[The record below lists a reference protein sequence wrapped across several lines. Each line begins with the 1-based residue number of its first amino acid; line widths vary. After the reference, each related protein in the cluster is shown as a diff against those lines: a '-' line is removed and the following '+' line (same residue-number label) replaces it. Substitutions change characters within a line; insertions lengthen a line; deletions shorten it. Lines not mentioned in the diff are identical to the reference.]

1 MFPRN
6 DFETNGVEYN
16 RYAMT
21 RHILAAAILSLV
33 AVSAQTS
40 TNAYIQHNLVSDV
53 PGLADVTD
61 PNLVDP
67 WGMSFSTTS
76 PFWVSNHGKGNT
88 TLYTNSN
95 TTTGITISTTVV
107 TIPGAAGGTSPAPA
121 TGQVQNSTTGFLL
134 ANGTKASF
142 IFCTEDG
149 TVSAWNGGTAA
160 TVMIDNSTA
169 GAVYKGMAIAT
180 NNGAPML
187 YLANFSNGTVDVL
200 DTTFKPTTVS
210 GAFADPNMLPG
221 FAPFNIW
228 NYNNQLYVMYAKQD
242 PTKKLDQPGVGNG
255 VVDIFDLNGTL
266 LQRVTSAGPLNSPW
280 GVALAPA
287 GWGAFGGAVLIG
299 NFGDG
304 KINAFDPKTGN
315 LLGTL
320 QDPTGK
326 AISIQGLWAILFGNG
341 GSGGDVRYLYFT
353 AGIFNG
359 TTTQHGLLGSLAPP
373 AQVISVENAASF
385 ATGAIAPGEILS
397 LQGITIGPRPAVS
410 SAVSPVGTSLGGTTV
425 TINGTPAPI
434 LYTQADQTNIIV
446 PWGATGTTASII
458 VTQGTTVSQT
468 LSVPM
473 AAAAPGLFMSGAA
486 ALAWNQDGTLNSS
499 TNAAPAGSV
508 LVLYATGLGQTDPAG
523 QDGGKYGDLVLA
535 ETVAP
540 VTATVGGKAATVIY
554 AGGAP
559 GQTAGVMQ
567 VEVVVPAGAG
577 TGAVPVVITS
587 SGASSVAASVYLK

>member
-1 MFPRN
+1 M
-6 DFETNGVEYN
+6 
-16 RYAMT
+16 
-21 RHILAAAILSLV
+21 LSLV

-67 WGMSFSTTS
+67 WGMSFSATS
-76 PFWVSNHGKGNT
+76 PYWVSNHGKGNT

-95 TTTGITISTTVV
+95 TTTGVTISTTVV

-149 TVSAWNGGTAA
+149 TVSAWNGGTTA
-160 TVMIDNSTA
+160 TVMIDNSAA
-169 GAVYKGMAIAT
+169 GTVYKGMAIAT

-187 YLANFSNGTVDVL
+187 YVANFSYGTIDVL
-200 DTTFKPTTVS
+200 DTNFKLTTVS
-210 GAFADPNMLPG
+210 GGFGDPNMLPG

-228 NYNNQLYVMYAKQD
+228 PYNNQLYVMYAKQD

-255 VVDIFDLNGTL
+255 VVDIFDLNGNL
-266 LQRVTSAGPLNSPW
+266 LQRLTAAGPLNSPW
-280 GVALAPA
+280 GVAIAPA
-287 GWGAFGGAVLIG
+287 GWGAFGGAVLVG

-304 KINAFDPKTGN
+304 KVNAFDPKTGN

-341 GSGGDVRYLYFT
+341 GSAGDVRYLYFT

-373 AQVISVENAASF
+373 AQVISVQNAASSG
-385 ATGAIAPGEILS
+385 TGSIAPGEILA
-397 LQGITIGPRPAVS
+397 LQGIAIGPRPAVS
-410 SAVSPVGTSLGGTTV
+410 SAVSPVATSLGGTTV

-473 AAAAPGLFMSGAA
+473 AAAAPGLFMSGTA
-486 ALAWNQDGTLNSS
+486 ALAWNQDGTLNSA
-499 TNAAPAGSV
+499 TNAAPAGAV
-508 LVLYATGLGQTDPAG
+508 VVLYATGLGQTDPAG
-523 QDGGKYGDLVLA
+523 TDGAKYGDLVLA

-540 VTATVGGKAATVIY
+540 VTATIGGKAATVIY

-559 GQTAGVMQ
+559 GQISGLMQ

>member
-1 MFPRN
+1 MF
-6 DFETNGVEYN
+6 
-16 RYAMT
+16 
-21 RHILAAAILSLV
+21 SLV
-33 AVSAQTS
+33 AASAQTG
-40 TNAYIQHNLVSDV
+40 TNAFIQHNLVSDV

-76 PFWVSNHGKGNT
+76 PYWVSNHGKGNT

-95 TTTGITISTTVV
+95 TTTGITISSTVV
-107 TIPGAAGGTSPAPA
+107 TIPPAAGGTSPSTA

-149 TVSAWNGGTAA
+149 TVSAWNGGTVA
-160 TVMIDNSTA
+160 TVMIDNSAA
-169 GAVYKGMAIAT
+169 GSVYKGMAIAT

-187 YLANFSNGTVDVL
+187 YVANFSYGTIDVL
-200 DTTFKPTTVS
+200 DTNFKLTTVS
-210 GAFADPNMLPG
+210 GGFGDAFLPAG

-255 VVDIFDLNGTL
+255 VVDIFDLNGNL
-266 LQRVTSAGPLNSPW
+266 LQRLTSGGPLNSPW
-280 GVALAPA
+280 GVAIAPA

-341 GSGGDVRYLYFT
+341 GSAGDVRYLYFT

-373 AQVISVENAASF
+373 AQVIAVQNAASGG
-385 ATGAIAPGEILS
+385 TGAIAPGEILA

-410 SAVSPVGTSLGGTTV
+410 STASPVAASLGGTTV

-446 PWGATGTTASII
+446 PWGATGTTASIV

-473 AAAAPGLFMSGAA
+473 AAAAPGLFTSGTG
-486 ALAWNQDGTLNSS
+486 ALAWNQDGTLNAA

-523 QDGGKYGDLVLA
+523 QDGGRYGDLVLA

-559 GQTAGVMQ
+559 DQIAGVMQ
-567 VEVVVPAGAG
+567 VEVVVPTGAG

>member
-1 MFPRN
+1 M
-6 DFETNGVEYN
+6 
-16 RYAMT
+16 
-21 RHILAAAILSLV
+21 LSLV

-40 TNAYIQHNLVSDV
+40 TNNAYIQHNLVSDV

-67 WGMSFSTTS
+67 WGMSFSTGS
-76 PFWVSNHGKGNT
+76 PYWVTNHGKGNT
-88 TLYTNSN
+88 TVYSN
-95 TTTGITISTTVV
+95 ASTTTGVTISSTVV
-107 TIPGAAGGTSPAPA
+107 TIPTAAGGTPPSTA
-121 TGQVQNSTTGFLL
+121 TGQVQNSTAGFLL

-160 TVMIDNSTA
+160 TVMIDNSAA

-180 NNGAPML
+180 NNTAPML

-200 DTTFKPTTVS
+200 DTTFKPTTVP
-210 GAFADPNMLPG
+210 GGFTDPNMLPG

-228 NYNNQLYVMYAKQD
+228 PYNNQLYVMYAKQD

-255 VVDIFDLNGTL
+255 VVNIFDLNGNL
-266 LQRVTSAGPLNSPW
+266 VQRLTSAGPLNSPW

-287 GWGAFGGAVLIG
+287 GWGAFGGAVLVG

-326 AISIQGLWAILFGNG
+326 VISIQGLWAILFGNG
-341 GSGGDVRYLYFT
+341 ASAGDTRYLYFT

-373 AQVISVENAASF
+373 AQVISVQNAASN
-385 ATGAIAPGEILS
+385 ATGSIAPGEILA
-397 LQGITIGPRPAVS
+397 LMGITIGPRPAVS
-410 SAVSPVGTSLGGTTV
+410 SAVSPLGTSLGGTTV
-425 TINGTPAPI
+425 TINGTPVPI

-446 PWGATGTTASII
+446 PWGATGTTASIV
-458 VTQGTTVSQT
+458 VTQGTTISQT

-473 AAAAPGLFMSGAA
+473 AAAAPGLFTSGGA
-486 ALAWNQDGTLNSS
+486 ALAWNQDGTLNST

-508 LVLYATGLGQTDPAG
+508 VVLYATGLGQTDPAG
-523 QDGGKYGDLVLA
+523 TDGSKYGSLVLA

-559 GQTAGVMQ
+559 GEVAGVMQ
-567 VEVVVPAGAG
+567 VEVVVPTGAG
-577 TGAVPVVITS
+577 TGAIPVIITS

>member
-1 MFPRN
+1 M
-6 DFETNGVEYN
+6 
-16 RYAMT
+16 
-21 RHILAAAILSLV
+21 LSLV

-40 TNAYIQHNLVSDV
+40 TNNAYIQHNLVSDV

-67 WGMSFSTTS
+67 WGMSFSATS
-76 PFWVSNHGKGNT
+76 PYWVSNHGKGNT

-95 TTTGITISTTVV
+95 TTTGVAINSTVV
-107 TIPGAAGGTSPAPA
+107 TIPGGAGGTSPAPA

-149 TVSAWNGGTAA
+149 TVSGWNGGGAA
-160 TVMIDNSTA
+160 TVMLDNSAA
-169 GAVYKGMAIAT
+169 GIVYKGMAIAT

-187 YLANFSNGTVDVL
+187 YMANFSYGVIDVL
-200 DTTFKPTTVS
+200 DTNFKLTTVP
-210 GAFADPNMLPG
+210 GGFGDAFLPAG

-228 NYNNQLYVMYAKQD
+228 NINNQLYVMYAKQD

-255 VVDIFDLNGTL
+255 VVDIFDLNGNL
-266 LQRVTSAGPLNSPW
+266 LQRLTSGGPLNSPW

-287 GWGAFGGAVLIG
+287 GWGAFGGAVLVG

-320 QDPTGK
+320 QDTTGK

-341 GSGGDVRYLYFT
+341 GSGGDPHYLYFT

-373 AQVISVENAASF
+373 AQVTAAQNAASF
-385 ATGAIAPGEILS
+385 ATGAIAPGEILA
-397 LQGITIGPRPAVS
+397 LTGITIGPRPAVS

-425 TINGTPAPI
+425 TINGTLAPI
-434 LYTQADQTNIIV
+434 LYTHADQTNVIV
-446 PWGATGTTASII
+446 PWSATGTTASIV

-473 AAAAPGLFMSGAA
+473 AAAAPGLFTSGGAG
-486 ALAWNQDGTLNSS
+486 LAWNQDGTLNSA

-508 LVLYATGLGQTDPAG
+508 VVLYATGLGQTDPAG
-523 QDGGKYGDLVLA
+523 TDGAKYGTLVLA

-559 GQTAGVMQ
+559 GEVAGVMQ
-567 VEVVVPAGAG
+567 VEVVVPTGAG

>member
-1 MFPRN
+1 
-6 DFETNGVEYN
+6 
-16 RYAMT
+16 
-21 RHILAAAILSLV
+21 
-33 AVSAQTS
+33 
-40 TNAYIQHNLVSDV
+40 
-53 PGLADVTD
+53 
-61 PNLVDP
+61 
-67 WGMSFSTTS
+67 
-76 PFWVSNHGKGNT
+76 
-88 TLYTNSN
+88 
-95 TTTGITISTTVV
+95 
-107 TIPGAAGGTSPAPA
+107 
-121 TGQVQNSTTGFLL
+121 
-134 ANGTKASF
+134 
-142 IFCTEDG
+142 
-149 TVSAWNGGTAA
+149 
-160 TVMIDNSTA
+160 
-169 GAVYKGMAIAT
+169 
-180 NNGAPML
+180 
-187 YLANFSNGTVDVL
+187 
-200 DTTFKPTTVS
+200 
-210 GAFADPNMLPG
+210 
-221 FAPFNIW
+221 
-228 NYNNQLYVMYAKQD
+228 
-242 PTKKLDQPGVGNG
+242 
-255 VVDIFDLNGTL
+255 
-266 LQRVTSAGPLNSPW
+266 
-280 GVALAPA
+280 
-287 GWGAFGGAVLIG
+287 VLIG

-341 GSGGDVRYLYFT
+341 GSAGDVRYLYFT

-373 AQVISVENAASF
+373 AQVIAVQNAASGG
-385 ATGAIAPGEILS
+385 TGAIAPGEILA

-410 SAVSPVGTSLGGTTV
+410 STASPVAASLGGTTV

-446 PWGATGTTASII
+446 PWGATGTTASIV

-473 AAAAPGLFMSGAA
+473 AAAAPGLFTSGTA
-486 ALAWNQDGTLNSS
+486 ALAWNQDGTLNAA

-508 LVLYATGLGQTDPAG
+508 VVLYATGLGQTDPAG
-523 QDGGKYGDLVLA
+523 QDGGRYGDLVLA

-559 GQTAGVMQ
+559 DQIAGVMQ
-567 VEVVVPAGAG
+567 VEVVVPTGAG

>member
-1 MFPRN
+1 MF
-6 DFETNGVEYN
+6 
-16 RYAMT
+16 
-21 RHILAAAILSLV
+21 SLV
-33 AVSAQTS
+33 AASAQTG
-40 TNAYIQHNLVSDV
+40 TNAFIQHNLVSDV

-76 PFWVSNHGKGNT
+76 PYWVSNHGKGNT

-95 TTTGITISTTVV
+95 TTTGITISSTVV
-107 TIPGAAGGTSPAPA
+107 TIPPAAGGTSPSTA

-149 TVSAWNGGTAA
+149 TVSAWNGGTVA
-160 TVMIDNSTA
+160 TVMIDNSAA
-169 GAVYKGMAIAT
+169 GSVYKGMAIAT

-187 YLANFSNGTVDVL
+187 YVANFSYGTIDVL
-200 DTTFKPTTVS
+200 DTNFKLTTVS
-210 GAFADPNMLPG
+210 GGFGDAFLPAG

-255 VVDIFDLNGTL
+255 VVDIFDLNGNL
-266 LQRVTSAGPLNSPW
+266 LQRLTSGGPLNSPW
-280 GVALAPA
+280 GVAIAPA

-341 GSGGDVRYLYFT
+341 GSAGDVRYLYFT

-373 AQVISVENAASF
+373 AQVIAVQNAASGG
-385 ATGAIAPGEILS
+385 TGAIAPGEILA

-410 SAVSPVGTSLGGTTV
+410 STASPVAASLGGTTV

-446 PWGATGTTASII
+446 PWGATGTTASIV

-473 AAAAPGLFMSGAA
+473 AAAAPGLFTSGTA
-486 ALAWNQDGTLNSS
+486 ALAWNQDGTLNAA

-508 LVLYATGLGQTDPAG
+508 VVLYATGLGQTDPAG
-523 QDGGKYGDLVLA
+523 QDGGRYGDLVLA

-559 GQTAGVMQ
+559 DQIAGVMQ
-567 VEVVVPAGAG
+567 VEVVVPTGAG

>member
-1 MFPRN
+1 M
-6 DFETNGVEYN
+6 
-16 RYAMT
+16 
-21 RHILAAAILSLV
+21 LSLV
-33 AVSAQTS
+33 AASAQTG

-61 PNLVDP
+61 PNLIDP

-76 PFWVSNHGKGNT
+76 PFWVTNHGKGNT
-88 TLYTNSN
+88 TVYTNSN
-95 TTTGITISTTVV
+95 TTTGVTISSTVV
-107 TIPGAAGGTSPAPA
+107 TIPPAAGGASPSPA
-121 TGQVQNSTTGFLL
+121 TGQVQNSTSGFLL

-149 TVSAWNGGTAA
+149 TVSAWNGGTTA
-160 TVMIDNSTA
+160 TVMIDNSAA
-169 GAVYKGMAIAT
+169 GAVYKGMAIGA

-200 DTTFKPTTVS
+200 DTTFKPATVA
-210 GAFADPNMLPG
+210 GGFADPSLPAG
-221 FAPFNIW
+221 LAPFNVW
-228 NYNNQLYVMYAKQD
+228 NVNGQLYVMYAKQD
-242 PTKKLDQPGVGNG
+242 PTKKLDQPGIGNG
-255 VVDIFDLNGTL
+255 AVDIFDLNGNL
-266 LQRVTSAGPLNSPW
+266 VQRLTAGGPLNSPW
-280 GVALAPA
+280 GVAVVGGA
-287 GWGAFGGAVLIG
+287 WGALSNSVLVG

-304 KINAFDPKTGN
+304 KINAFDPKTGT
-315 LLGTL
+315 LIGTM

-326 AISIQGLWAILFGNG
+326 PISIQGLWAIAFGNG
-341 GSGGDVRYLYFT
+341 GSAGDVRYLYFT

-373 AQVISVENAASF
+373 AQVLAVENAASG
-385 ATGAIAPGEILS
+385 ATGAIAPGEILA
-397 LQGITIGPRPAVS
+397 LAGVTIGPRPAVS

-434 LYTQADQTNIIV
+434 LYTQADQTNVIV
-446 PWGATGTTASII
+446 PWGLTGTTASIV

-468 LSVPM
+468 LQLPL
-473 AAAAPGLFMSGAA
+473 AAAAPGLFTSSGA
-486 ALAWNQDGTLNSS
+486 ALAWNQDGTLNSA

-523 QDGGKYGDLVLA
+523 QDGSKYSSLVLA

-554 AGGAP
+554 AGSAP
-559 GQTAGVMQ
+559 GEIAGVMQ

-577 TGAVPVVITS
+577 TGSVPVVITAA
-587 SGASSVAASVYLK
+587 GASSVGASVYLK

>member
-1 MFPRN
+1 M
-6 DFETNGVEYN
+6 
-16 RYAMT
+16 
-21 RHILAAAILSLV
+21 LSLV
-33 AVSAQTS
+33 AARAQTG

-76 PFWVSNHGKGNT
+76 PFWVNNHGKGNAT
-88 TLYTNSN
+88 IYTNSN
-95 TTTGITISTTVV
+95 TTTGVTISSTVV
-107 TIPGAAGGTSPAPA
+107 TIPPAAGGTPPSTA
-121 TGQVQNSTTGFLL
+121 TGQVQNSTAGFLL

-142 IFCTEDG
+142 IFATEDG
-149 TVSAWNGGTAA
+149 TVSAWNGGTTA
-160 TVMIDNSTA
+160 TVMIDNSAA
-169 GAVYKGMAIAT
+169 GAVYKGMAIAL
-180 NNGAPML
+180 NGTAPML
-187 YLANFSNGTVDVL
+187 YLANFSNGSIDVL
-200 DTTFKPTTVS
+200 DTTFKPTSVP
-210 GAFADPNMLPG
+210 GGFADPNMLPG

-228 NYNNQLYVMYAKQD
+228 PYNNQLYVMYAKQD
-242 PTKKLDQPGVGNG
+242 PTKKLDQAGVGNG
-255 VVDIFDLNGTL
+255 VVDIFDLNGNL
-266 LQRVTSAGPLNSPW
+266 LQRLTSGGPLNSPW
-280 GVALAPA
+280 GVAIAPA
-287 GWGAFGGAVLIG
+287 GWGAFGGAVLVG

-304 KINAFDPKTGN
+304 KVNAFDPKTGN

-320 QDPTGK
+320 QDTTGK
-326 AISIQGLWAILFGNG
+326 AISVQGLWAILFGNG
-341 GSGGDVRYLYFT
+341 GSAGDPHYLYFT

-373 AQVISVENAASF
+373 AQVSSVENAASF
-385 ATGAIAPGEILS
+385 ATGAIAPGEILA
-397 LQGITIGPRPAVS
+397 LNGITIGPRPAVS

-434 LYTQADQTNIIV
+434 LYTQADQTNVIV
-446 PWGATGTTASII
+446 PWGVTGTTASIV

-468 LSVPM
+468 LSVPL
-473 AAAAPGLFMSGAA
+473 AAAAPGLFTSGGS
-486 ALAWNQDGTLNSS
+486 ALAWNQDGTLNSA
-499 TNAAPAGSV
+499 TNAATAGSV

-523 QDGGKYGDLVLA
+523 QDGTKYSSLVLA

-554 AGGAP
+554 AGSAP
-559 GQTAGVMQ
+559 GQIAGVMQ

-587 SGASSVAASVYLK
+587 SGASSVATPAPVYLK

>member
-1 MFPRN
+1 
-6 DFETNGVEYN
+6 
-16 RYAMT
+16 MT
-21 RHILAAAILSLV
+21 RHTLAAAMLSLV

-40 TNAYIQHNLVSDV
+40 TNNAYIQHNLVSDV

-76 PFWVSNHGKGNT
+76 PFWVTNHGKGNT
-88 TLYTNSN
+88 TIYTNSN
-95 TTTGITISTTVV
+95 TTTGVAISSTVV
-107 TIPGAAGGTSPAPA
+107 TIPGAAGGTSPSPA
-121 TGQVQNSTTGFLL
+121 TGQVQNSTSGFLL

-149 TVSAWNGGTAA
+149 TVSAWNGGGAA
-160 TVMIDNSTA
+160 TVMIDNSAA
-169 GAVYKGMAIAT
+169 GIVYKGMAIAT

-187 YLANFSNGTVDVL
+187 YMANFSYGVIDVL
-200 DTTFKPTTVS
+200 DTNFKLTTVP
-210 GAFADPNMLPG
+210 GGFGDPNMLPG

-228 NYNNQLYVMYAKQD
+228 NVNNQLYVMYAKQD

-255 VVDIFDLNGTL
+255 VVNIFDLNGNL
-266 LQRVTSAGPLNSPW
+266 LQRLTSGGPLNSPW
-280 GVALAPA
+280 GVAVVGG
-287 GWGAFGGAVLIG
+287 GWGALSNSVLVG

-315 LLGTL
+315 LIGTM
-320 QDPTGK
+320 QDPSGK
-326 AISIQGLWAILFGNG
+326 AISIQGLWAIEFGNG
-341 GSGGDVRYLYFT
+341 GSGGDARYLYFT

-373 AQVISVENAASF
+373 AQVIGVQNAASG
-385 ATGAIAPGEILS
+385 ATGAIAPGEILA
-397 LQGITIGPRPAVS
+397 LTGITIGPRPAVS

-446 PWGATGTTASII
+446 PWGATGTTASIV

-468 LSVPM
+468 LSVPI
-473 AAAAPGLFMSGAA
+473 AAAAPGLFTLSGG
-486 ALAWNQDGTLNSS
+486 ALAWNQDGTLNSA

-508 LVLYATGLGQTDPAG
+508 VVLYATGLGQTDPAG
-523 QDGGKYGDLVLA
+523 TDGAKYGNLVLA
-535 ETVAP
+535 ETVTP

-559 GQTAGVMQ
+559 GQVAGVMQ
-567 VEVVVPAGAG
+567 VEVVVPTGAG

-587 SGASSVAASVYLK
+587 NGTTGAGTGGTSSGTSSVAASVYLK